1 MNITEVK
8 IHKLDSDNMKAYA
21 SITIDK
27 QLVITGLK
35 VIHGKN
41 GYFVAMPSRK
51 DEKEQDEKKK
61 YKDIVFP
68 ITKEAREYIQA
79 RVLEEYEKGTY
90 KEYKEEQ
97 DNKLDDID
105 SSELPF

>member
-1 MNITEVK
+1 MNITEVRITK
-8 IHKLDSDNMKAYA
+8 ISSENMEAYA
-21 SITIDK
+21 AITIDK
-27 QLVITGLK
+27 QFVVTGLK
-35 VIHGKN
+35 VINGKN

-51 DEKEQDEKKK
+51 VENE

-79 RVLEEYEKGTY
+79 SVLQEYEKGTY
-90 KEYKEEQ
+90 KEYKEEKQ
-97 DNKLDDID
+97 TPRLDDID